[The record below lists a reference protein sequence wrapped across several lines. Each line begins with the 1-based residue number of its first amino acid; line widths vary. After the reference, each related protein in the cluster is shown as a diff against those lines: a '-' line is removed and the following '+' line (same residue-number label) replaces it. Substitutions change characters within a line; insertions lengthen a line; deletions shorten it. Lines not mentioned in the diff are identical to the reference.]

1 MIMDNEDHVDAIE
14 EKREEKWAV
23 DQVSVVN
30 SLKKSWLEIPIN
42 IFFLRQQKFDS
53 AAAVYNIRKSNIKH
67 TKTK

>member
-30 SLKKSWLEIPIN
+30 SLKKS
-42 IFFLRQQKFDS
+42 
-53 AAAVYNIRKSNIKH
+53 
-67 TKTK
+67 